1 MARLPIFAHPHP
13 VLRKVAAPVTELTPE
28 LVKLVEDMA
37 ETMYSDDGV
46 GLAAPQVGASVRLI
60 VCDPVP
66 ADEQGKD
73 LLVLFNPEITAK
85 DGEVEWEEGCLSVPE
100 VNGWVTRAERVS
112 VKGFDQDFKP
122 VAFEAEGLK
131 AVCLQ
136 HELDHL
142 DGKLFFD
149 RLGPIKRKLLLR
161 EYTRRRQQADGASQD
176 ES

>member
-1 MARLPIFAHPHP
+1 MARLPVLTHPDP
-13 VLRKVAAPVTELTPE
+13 VLRQVAVPVTELSPE
-28 LVKLVEDMA
+28 ILTLVEDMA

-46 GLAAPQVGASVRLI
+46 GLAAPQVGASLRLI

-73 LLVLFNPEITAK
+73 LLVLFNPKITARA
-85 DGEVEWEEGCLSVPE
+85 GELEWEEGCLSVPE
-100 VNGWVTRAERVS
+100 VNGWVTRAERVT
-112 VKGFDQDFKP
+112 VTGLDVNFKP
-122 VAFEAEGLK
+122 VTIEAEGLG

-136 HELDHL
+136 HEIDHL

-161 EYTRRRQQADGASQD
+161 DYTRLRQKAQD
-176 ES
+176 PS